1 MNKPLLVFQAPIAT
15 RSGYGDH
22 SRDLLKSLFEMDKFD
37 IKIIPTRWGNT
48 PQNQIDQTTEF
59 GEKVLKNIST
69 QIERQPDVFVQV
81 SVANEFKNI
90 GKFNIGIT
98 AGTET
103 NIAPKEFIDGCNL
116 MDLIL
121 VPSKFTK
128 QVLEATSYTEV
139 DKRTNQKVSELKLQT
154 PVKVLFE
161 GVDTSIFDGKIN
173 LRESNDILKNV
184 TTDFNFLF
192 VGHWLSGD
200 LGHDRKDVGMLI
212 KTFCTVF
219 KNFSKDKQPGLILKT
234 STAGFSVGERESLV
248 EKINSITDEF
258 GDKCPPI
265 YFVFGD
271 LFENELNELYNDNK
285 VKALVSF
292 TKGEGYGRPL
302 AEFATTGKPIIVS
315 KWSGHTD
322 FLSEENTV
330 YLNGEL
336 KEVHPSSVNQFLI
349 AESKWFNVDY
359 TNAAQKLLEVHKNY
373 DTYLSKSKGLSDN
386 INNNFSLNK
395 MTEEFKSII
404 ENYVKVKQ
412 KVELVLPEIK
422 KL

>member
-48 PQNQIDQTTEF
+48 PQNQIDETTEF
-59 GEKVLKNIST
+59 GEKVLKNISP

-98 AGTET
+98 AGNET

-128 QVLEATSYTEV
+128 QVLETTSYSEV
-139 DKRTNQKVSELKLQT
+139 DKRTNQKVREHKLQR
-154 PVKVLFE
+154 PVEVLFE

-184 TTDFNFLF
+184 TTNFNFLF

-271 LFENELNELYNDNK
+271 LFENELNELYNDSK
-285 VKALVSF
+285 IKALVSF

-322 FLSEENTV
+322 FLPEENTV

-395 MTEEFKSII
+395 MTEKFKSII

>member
-22 SRDLLKSLFEMDKFD
+22 SRDLLKSLFDMDKFE

-59 GEKVLKNIST
+59 GQKVLKNIST

-81 SVANEFKNI
+81 SVANEFRNI

-128 QVLEATSYTEV
+128 EVLEATAYTEV
-139 DKRTNQKVSELKLQT
+139 DKRTNQKVRELKLQT
-154 PVKVLFE
+154 PVEVLFE
-161 GVDTSIFDGKIN
+161 GVDTNIFNGKIN

-184 TTDFNFLF
+184 TTDFNYLF

-271 LFENELNELYNDNK
+271 LFENELNELYNDSK

-322 FLSEENTV
+322 FLPEENTV

-386 INNNFSLNK
+386 INNNFSLNR
-395 MTEEFKSII
+395 MTEKFKDII
-404 ENYVKVKQ
+404 EKYVKVKQ

>member
-22 SRDLLKSLFEMDKFD
+22 SRDLLKSLFDMDKFE

-48 PQNQIDQTTEF
+48 PQNQIDSTTEF
-59 GEKVLKNIST
+59 GQKVLKNIST

-81 SVANEFKNI
+81 SVANEFRNI

-128 QVLEATSYTEV
+128 QVLEATAYTEV
-139 DKRTNQKVSELKLQT
+139 DKRTNQKVRELKLQT
-154 PVKVLFE
+154 PVEVLFE
-161 GVDTSIFDGKIN
+161 GVDTNIFSGKIN

-271 LFENELNELYNDNK
+271 LFENELNELYNDSK

-315 KWSGHTD
+315 NWSGHTD
-322 FLSEENTV
+322 FLPEENTV

-386 INNNFSLNK
+386 INNNFSLNR
-395 MTEEFKSII
+395 MTEKFKDII
-404 ENYVKVKQ
+404 EKYVKVKQ